1 MNAYPVSNS
10 YVSAQKR
17 ANLTKL
23 LLIVG
28 IAIGVLSILS
38 LLLELAFP
46 PFADDQEIG
55 DNPAA
60 FVVLLLQMGVGII
73 QFLVYVA
80 TIVVF
85 CMWLH
90 RSYRNLPALG
100 ARNIAYSP
108 GWAVG
113 SFFVPF
119 VNLIIPYRAVKELW
133 EKSLQGPSYFTTD
146 SPGAIFPLWWLF
158 WLLGNFLSNACFRV
172 SMHEGTTRDTIVI
185 VCGIADVLTIAA
197 AIFAIAVVTAITK
210 RQEESSKSMNL
221 GQPTQ
226 WPVPPPPTTFEA
238 PQPAGGQTSP

>member
-1 MNAYPVSNS
+1 MNAYPLSNT

-17 ANLTKL
+17 ANLVKL

-28 IAIGVLSILS
+28 IVISVLSILS

-46 PFADDQEIG
+46 PFGDDQEVG

-60 FVVLLLQMGVGII
+60 FTVLLLQMGVGLI
-73 QFLVYVA
+73 QFLVYIG

-100 ARNIAYSP
+100 ARNIGYSP

-113 SFFVPF
+113 SFFVPIINLF
-119 VNLIIPYRAVKELW
+119 VPYRATKELW
-133 EKSLQGPSYFTTD
+133 EKSLQGPSYLT
-146 SPGAIFPLWWLF
+146 SNSSSAIFPLWWLF
-158 WLLGNFLSNACFRV
+158 WLLANFSSNACFRLSWRQV
-172 SMHEGTTRDTIVI
+172 SRDTIVV
-185 VCGIADVLTIAA
+185 VCGLSDVLTIAA
-197 AIFAIAVVTAITK
+197 AIFAIAVVTAITQ

-221 GQPTQ
+221 GQSPH
-226 WPVPPPPTTFEA
+226 WPVPPPPASFDA
-238 PQPAGGQTSP
+238 PQPAGGQTLP

>member
-1 MNAYPVSNS
+1 MNAYPLSNS
-10 YVSAQKR
+10 FVSTQKR
-17 ANLTKL
+17 ANLVKL

-28 IAIGVLSILS
+28 IVIGVLSILA

-46 PFADDQEIG
+46 PFGNDQEVG

-60 FVVLLLQMGVGII
+60 FTVLLLQMGVGII

-100 ARNIAYSP
+100 ARNIGYSP

-119 VNLIIPYRAVKELW
+119 VNLVVPYRATKELW
-133 EKSLQGPSYFTTD
+133 EKSLQSPSYLTTE
-146 SPGAIFPLWWLF
+146 SSTAIFPLWWLF
-158 WLLGNFLSNACFRV
+158 WLLANFLSNACFRV
-172 SMHEGTTRDTIVI
+172 SMNEGISRDTIVV
-185 VCGIADVLTIAA
+185 VCGLSDVLTIGA
-197 AIFAIAVVTAITK
+197 AIFAIAVVTAITQ

-221 GQPTQ
+221 DQSPH
-226 WPVPPPPTTFEA
+226 WPVPPPPTSFDA

>member
-1 MNAYPVSNS
+1 MNAYPLSNT

-17 ANLTKL
+17 ANLVKL

-28 IAIGVLSILS
+28 IVISVISILS

-46 PFADDQEIG
+46 PFGDDQEVG
-55 DNPAA
+55 ENPAA
-60 FVVLLLQMGVGII
+60 FTVLMLQMGVGLI
-73 QFLVYVA
+73 QFLVYIA

-100 ARNIAYSP
+100 ARNIGYSP

-119 VNLIIPYRAVKELW
+119 VNLVVPYRAVKELW
-133 EKSLQGPSYFTTD
+133 EKSLQGPSYLT
-146 SPGAIFPLWWLF
+146 SNSSSSMFPLWWLF
-158 WLLGNFLSNACFRV
+158 WLLANFASNACFRLSWRQV
-172 SMHEGTTRDTIVI
+172 SRDTIVV
-185 VCGIADVLTIAA
+185 VCGLSDVLTIAA
-197 AIFAIAVVTAITK
+197 AIFAIAVVTAITQ

-221 GQPTQ
+221 GQSPH
-226 WPVPPPPTTFEA
+226 WPVPPPPTSFDA
-238 PQPAGGQTSP
+238 PQPAGGQT